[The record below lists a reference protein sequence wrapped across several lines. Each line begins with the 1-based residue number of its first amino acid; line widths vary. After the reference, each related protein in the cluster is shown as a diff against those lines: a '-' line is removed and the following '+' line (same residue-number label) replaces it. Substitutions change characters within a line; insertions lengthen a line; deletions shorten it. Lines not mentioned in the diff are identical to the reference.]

1 MVDIAFG
8 ALGLKLFER
17 IITNLANDEVLR
29 SKFEENGKSIMDFL
43 QVNLGK
49 VSKRSESEEIFL
61 AINSSDRQDKETLC
75 EIVAVITT
83 LFTTCKIERGAQVGG
98 TLLAEFGDK
107 VYPHIAE
114 RELRYKLP
122 VNAGIKRKAYNMA
135 MNDFDNIM
143 KENDISDISELR
155 EKMKGMNLSS
165 GSLGATSS
173 AIAIAGMSLGFG
185 FFSSLLGNVLSLFKT
200 K

>member
-29 SKFEENGKSIMDFL
+29 GKFEENGKSVMDFL

-61 AINSSDRQDKETLC
+61 AINSSNKQDKETLC

-83 LFTTCKIERGAQVGG
+83 LFTTCKIERGAQIGG

-135 MNDFDNIM
+135 MNEFDNIM

-155 EKMKGMNLSS
+155 EKMKDMSLSS
-165 GSLGATSS
+165 GSFGAANSS
-173 AIAIAGMSLGFG
+173 IAAIPLGFD
-185 FFSSLLGNVLSLFKT
+185 FFASLLGNVLSLFKT

>member
-43 QVNLGK
+43 QVNFGN
-49 VSKRSESEEIFL
+49 VSKRSEEEEIFL
-61 AINSSDRQDKETLC
+61 AINSSDKQDKETLC

-83 LFTTCKIERGAQVGG
+83 LFITCKIERGAQVGG

-114 RELRYKLP
+114 RELRYKLA

-143 KENDISDISELR
+143 KENDISDIGELR
-155 EKMKGMNLSS
+155 EKMKNKNFGVSS
-165 GSLGATSS
+165 GSMVSS
-173 AIAIAGMSLGFG
+173 SLGFV
-185 FFSSLLGNVLSLFKT
+185 FFSSLFGNVLSLFKT

>member
-29 SKFEENGKSIMDFL
+29 GKFEENGKSVMDFL

-61 AINSSDRQDKETLC
+61 AINSSNKQDKETLC

-114 RELRYKLP
+114 RELGSMLGEWVP
-122 VNAGIKRKAYNMA
+122 ALN
-135 MNDFDNIM
+135 DNIKVAYLYHPSTSYFNYKGAIPAIKKAM
-143 KENDISDISELR
+143 DDAKR
-155 EKMKGMNLSS
+155 ESNS
-165 GSLGATSS
+165 
-173 AIAIAGMSLGFG
+173 
-185 FFSSLLGNVLSLFKT
+185 
-200 K
+200 

>member
-43 QVNLGK
+43 QVNFGN
-49 VSKRSESEEIFL
+49 VSKRSEEEEIFL
-61 AINSSDRQDKETLC
+61 AINSSDKQDKETLC

-83 LFTTCKIERGAQVGG
+83 LFITCKIERGAQVGG

-114 RELRYKLP
+114 RELRYKLA

-143 KENDISDISELR
+143 KENDISDIGELR
-155 EKMKGMNLSS
+155 EKIKNKNFGVSS
-165 GSLGATSS
+165 GSMVSS
-173 AIAIAGMSLGFG
+173 SLGFV
-185 FFSSLLGNVLSLFKT
+185 FFSSLFGNVLSLFKT